1 MQRELTVSRLNA
13 YIAGVFDDECVLH
26 DICVRGEVT
35 EFRIA
40 GARTFITLSEGGCA
54 LNCVT
59 FAAIKDI
66 SAGSEAVLTGSVAF
80 HKKSGRTSFIADS
93 VTVTDKRGDLLAELL
108 RLKEKLAAEGVFSDR
123 PAFPFFIKKAALV
136 TSDSGA
142 VLHDIASVVRA
153 KNPFMDLCVYDVRV
167 QGENSAE
174 SIAAALRDI
183 NAERRDVDV
192 IVIAR
197 GGGSAADL
205 QSYNTEIV
213 ARAVASS
220 RIPVVSAV
228 GHETDYTLCD
238 LCASVRA
245 GTPSIAADMI
255 CEPFVRLY
263 TATKNAA
270 SGIKNAISRIYIREK
285 QRILLSAMRVITLN
299 ESMLADRRRRIA
311 SVLNAMHSNVEKIAA
326 RVGERLAS
334 DAAALDKLSPL
345 SVLANGYAKLSK
357 NGSPVRAVADVDKG
371 DELSVTMRDGKFDV
385 KVI

>member
-13 YIAGVFDDECVLH
+13 YISGVFDDENVLH
-26 DICVRGEVT
+26 DISVRGEVT
-35 EFRIA
+35 EFRVA
-40 GARTFITLSEGGCA
+40 GSRTFITLSEGGCV
-54 LNCVT
+54 LGCVT
-59 FAAIKDI
+59 FAAVKGITVG
-66 SAGSEAVLTGSVAF
+66 AEAVLTGSVTF
-80 HKKSGRTSFIADS
+80 HKKSGRTSFVADS
-93 VTVTDKRGDLLAELL
+93 VTVTDKRGAMLAELL
-108 RLKEKLAAEGVFSDR
+108 RLKEKLAAEGLFTGR
-123 PAFPFFIKKAALV
+123 PAFPSFINKAALV

-142 VLHDIASVVRA
+142 VLHDIVTVVRS
-153 KNPFMDLCVYDVRV
+153 KHPFMDLYVYDVRV

-183 NAERRDVDV
+183 NALRGDIDV

-205 QSYNTEIV
+205 QSYNTETV
-213 ARAVASS
+213 ARAVAAS

-263 TATKNAA
+263 SVTENSALGIENAV
-270 SGIKNAISRIYIREK
+270 KRLYIREK
-285 QRILLSAMRVITLN
+285 QRILLGAMRVITLN
-299 ESMLADRRRRIA
+299 ETMLAEKKNRIIA
-311 SVLNAMHSNVEKIAA
+311 TVNEIYAKAEKLAA
-326 RVGERLAS
+326 VVGERLAS
-334 DAAALDKLSPL
+334 DATALDKLSPL
-345 SVLANGYAKLSK
+345 SVLAGGYAKLSK
-357 NGSPVRAVADVDKG
+357 NGRPVCAAADVKKG
-371 DELSVTMRDGKFDV
+371 DELSVVMRDGKFKA